1 MWQHKLEEEKN
12 KKKLSKMAES
22 FGPNKTRVRANKSQ
36 LAIRKGAPSVRSDT
50 VSTTIHFT
58 TFRRTLNSTFTRYA
72 KLKSKIL
79 IP

>member
-1 MWQHKLEEEKN
+1 MWQHKWEEEKN

-50 VSTTIHFT
+50 SPHFGG
-58 TFRRTLNSTFTRYA
+58 
-72 KLKSKIL
+72 
-79 IP
+79 P